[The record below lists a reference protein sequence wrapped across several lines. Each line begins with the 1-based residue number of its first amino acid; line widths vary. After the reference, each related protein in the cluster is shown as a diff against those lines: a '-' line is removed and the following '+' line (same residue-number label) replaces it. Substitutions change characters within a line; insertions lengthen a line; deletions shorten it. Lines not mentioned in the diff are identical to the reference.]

1 MSGSEPDTPARRGA
15 ASPWRRVLGI
25 QVGLVAVLLVAWE
38 LVIAAGLA
46 TEFFF
51 GRPTWMF
58 AWVARGFLEGW
69 LWEHTWVTLAETLA
83 GFVLG
88 TVIGTAIGLALWWST
103 FLSRVL
109 SPVAV
114 ILNATPKIV
123 MAPIFIVWFGIG
135 LSSKV
140 VLAVTICAIVA
151 WISAF
156 DAIRSVDLDLVDMI
170 RALGGR
176 RWDAFVNVV
185 IPSSLTWIGAAM
197 KINIGLALIGAI
209 TGEYLSSTHGLGYLA
224 VKTASEYQMS
234 QTLGVLLVIAVL
246 AGAQYYGLLWAER
259 RLLRWARQDEL
270 EFIT

>member
-1 MSGSEPDTPARRGA
+1 MSGSEAPPAPRLPARHG
-15 ASPWRRVLGI
+15 WRRVVLP
-25 QVGLVAVLLVAWE
+25 QVILVLAFLVVWELLVAY
-38 LVIAAGLA
+38 GYA

-51 GRPTWMF
+51 GRPTWVF
-58 AWVARGFLEGW
+58 AYVGRGLGEGW
-69 LWEHTWVTLAETLA
+69 LWGHTWVTFYETMA

-88 TVIGTAIGLALWWST
+88 TLLGTAVGLALWWSVL
-103 FLSRVL
+103 LSRVL

-135 LSSKV
+135 LTSKV

-156 DAIRSVDLDLVDMI
+156 DAIRSVDLDQVDMI

-176 RWDAFVNVV
+176 RRHAFTNVV
-185 IPSSLTWIGAAM
+185 IPTSLTWISAAM

-209 TGEYLSSTHGLGYLA
+209 TGEYLSSTQGLGYLA
-224 VKTASEYQMS
+224 VKTANEYQMS
-234 QTLGVLLVIAVL
+234 QTLGVLLVISVL
-246 AGAQYYGLLWAER
+246 AGAQYYALSWTER
-259 RLLRWARQDEL
+259 KLFRWMRQDEL
-270 EFIT
+270 GFIT